1 MKPAKFDYLRPSSL
15 PQALEMLTGSDGE
28 VKILAGGQSLVPM
41 MNFRVARPEKLI
53 DINRIPDLDY
63 IRIEG
68 DRLVIGAL
76 ARHAAIQASPVAR
89 AASPLMCE
97 AYNWVAH
104 HPIRTRGTLCG
115 NLCHADPASEMPAV
129 MIASGAELVVAGAA
143 GRRMI
148 AAADFFL
155 GIYETAIQPDEI
167 LVEVRIPVAAS
178 NQHFGF
184 LETSLRHGDFAM
196 CCAVALVT
204 IKGGIIENA
213 AIVVA
218 GIFDCATR
226 MTAVEQAING
236 RSPDAIDA
244 TALGKIASAMLP
256 IYGDQRVSAEYKT
269 DLIEAHVGRAVAQA
283 LARSAAGLGGHP

>member
-15 PQALEMLTGSDGE
+15 PQALEMMAGSDGE

-41 MNFRVARPEKLI
+41 MNFRLARPEKLN

-89 AASPLMCE
+89 TASPLMCE

-129 MIASGAELVVAGAA
+129 MIASGAELVVAGAEGSWNVSA
-143 GRRMI
+143 P
-148 AAADFFL
+148 DFCPGYF
-155 GIYETAIQPDEI
+155 
-167 LVEVRIPVAAS
+167 
-178 NQHFGF
+178 
-184 LETSLRHGDFAM
+184 
-196 CCAVALVT
+196 
-204 IKGGIIENA
+204 ENA
-213 AIVVA
+213 DLPDHNTSASLLSGA
-218 GIFDCATR
+218 G
-226 MTAVEQAING
+226 
-236 RSPDAIDA
+236 PH
-244 TALGKIASAMLP
+244 
-256 IYGDQRVSAEYKT
+256 T
-269 DLIEAHVGRAVAQA
+269 DLVVLQ
-283 LARSAAGLGGHP
+283 